1 MQKIKEN
8 DIVTFQGRT
17 GVVQVK
23 HEDWVVVRFRDG
35 SLRIFNMDGTLKE
48 RGNVWAKA
56 KGQDLTKSIA
66 KYKGSVGKTTV
77 LKRKL
82 PQ

>member
-8 DIVTFQGRT
+8 DLVSFQGRN

-23 HEDWVVVRFRDG
+23 TKDSIVVRFRDG

-56 KGQDLTKSIA
+56 KGLDLTKNIA
-66 KYKGSVGKTTV
+66 KYKDSVGKTTV
-77 LKRKL
+77 LKRRL